1 MPKQSFKER
10 ERERREQEILKAAA
24 ILIRER
30 GYNNV
35 SMDDIAEEVGVSKP
49 TLYQHFK
56 SKDDMIATTMVHSMN
71 HMHQYM
77 NALEVDSP
85 RVKLERMVRHL
96 MESNYEPDAMPMA
109 LVEPQIIHALN
120 HHTEVVRKRDEI
132 GAEIYALIEEGKA
145 KGEIARDIPTPV
157 IIGSMFALMT
167 VVEPS
172 EEMGEKARMYYTERA
187 EMVEGM
193 MRFFMRGILP
203 H

>member
-1 MPKQSFKER
+1 MPRQSFKER

-77 NALEVDSP
+77 NGLEIDSP

-96 MESNYEPDAMPMA
+96 MESNDEPDAMPVA

-132 GAEIYALIEEGKA
+132 GAEIFALIEEGKA
-145 KGEIARDIPTPV
+145 KGEIARDVPTPV

-167 VVEPS
+167 VVKPS
-172 EEMGEKARMYYTERA
+172 EALGEKARMYYTERA

-203 H
+203 Q